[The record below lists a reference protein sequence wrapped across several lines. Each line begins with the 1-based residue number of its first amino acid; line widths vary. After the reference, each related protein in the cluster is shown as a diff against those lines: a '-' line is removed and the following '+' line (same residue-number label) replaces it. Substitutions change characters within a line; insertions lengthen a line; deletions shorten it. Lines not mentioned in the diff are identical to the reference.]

1 MKAYDNGENIN
12 DPDAL
17 AIPTMDYIFMPAP
30 SNTTNDG
37 CGIAHAHEQTKD
49 RIEHDT

>member
-17 AIPTMDYIFMPAP
+17 AILIMDYIFMPTP
-30 SNTTNDG
+30 SNTAKDRCATLR
-37 CGIAHAHEQTKD
+37 IAHAHEQTKD
-49 RIEHDT
+49 RT